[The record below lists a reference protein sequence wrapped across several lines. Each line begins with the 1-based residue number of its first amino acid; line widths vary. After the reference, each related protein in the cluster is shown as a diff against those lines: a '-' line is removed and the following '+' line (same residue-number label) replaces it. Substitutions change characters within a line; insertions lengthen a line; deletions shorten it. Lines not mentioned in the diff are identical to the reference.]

1 MTSLWTWSQAAQF
14 IWSIVYILPSPPLAA
29 HYRSSTHMIR
39 RNPTLIPLS
48 DLEIQDVR
56 DMYNEQ
62 KMEREKQEEL
72 LRKVKMISQNP
83 ELLKED
89 PQMLDNLT
97 KGMAVTLKDKKQED
111 KAKRL
116 GLDESKLNFPLRE
129 YDLKQ
134 LRFYEKQRLGS
145 RLKQLSYV

>member
-1 MTSLWTWSQAAQF
+1 
-14 IWSIVYILPSPPLAA
+14 
-29 HYRSSTHMIR
+29 MIR

-56 DMYNEQ
+56 DIYNEQ

-72 LRKVKMISQNP
+72 LRKVKMVSQNP

-89 PQMLDNLT
+89 PQMLDSLT

-116 GLDESKLNFPLRE
+116 GLDESKLPIFH
-129 YDLKQ
+129 
-134 LRFYEKQRLGS
+134 
-145 RLKQLSYV
+145 

>member
-1 MTSLWTWSQAAQF
+1 LRSGGGQAAQF
-14 IWSIVYILPSPPLAA
+14 IWSVVYTLPSPYRISQFITAA
-29 HYRSSTHMIR
+29 VHMIR

-72 LRKVKMISQNP
+72 LRKVKMFSQNP

-116 GLDESKLNFPLRE
+116 GLDESKLPIFH
-129 YDLKQ
+129 
-134 LRFYEKQRLGS
+134 YES
-145 RLKQLSYV
+145 MI

>member
-1 MTSLWTWSQAAQF
+1 MVRRRSLFGPLFIPCFHHPSQLITAA
-14 IWSIVYILPSPPLAA
+14 V
-29 HYRSSTHMIR
+29 HMIR

-56 DMYNEQ
+56 DMYNKQ

-72 LRKVKMISQNP
+72 LRKVKMVSQNP

-116 GLDESKLNFPLRE
+116 GLDESKLPIFH
-129 YDLKQ
+129 
-134 LRFYEKQRLGS
+134 YES
-145 RLKQLSYV
+145 MI